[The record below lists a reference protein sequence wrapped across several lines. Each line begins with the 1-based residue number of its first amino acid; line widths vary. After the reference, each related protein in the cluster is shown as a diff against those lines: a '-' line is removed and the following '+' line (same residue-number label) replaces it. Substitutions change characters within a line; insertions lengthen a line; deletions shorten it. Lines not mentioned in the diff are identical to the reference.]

1 MWIVYIYDK
10 NEKLCWKAAYT
21 YSGELISLVTAEQ
34 DFTCYNLQNE
44 DFVYVGWISRYEYQ
58 RGFGLVVDLINNEE
72 HFFHISDVGTDLFS
86 CNNNKIKELVLSHLL
101 DELRYSF
108 QKSER
113 FKRL

>member
-1 MWIVYIYDK
+1 MTNTISNIVLKK
-10 NEKLCWKAAYT
+10 N
-21 YSGELISLVTAEQ
+21 
-34 DFTCYNLQNE
+34 NLHNHMDWNCLPNSSNE

-113 FKRL
+113 FKRLKR